1 MGGLNLGI
9 GGGVR
14 FGGAGATIAQS
25 PPATITQVQ
34 AGSADVAASGVAHW
48 QLGVGVA
55 IAATTWLV
63 FLRWTLPG

>member
-1 MGGLNLGI
+1 MPGLNLGI

-14 FGGAGATIAQS
+14 FGGAGSTIAQA

-34 AGSADVAASGVAHW
+34 AGSASGDSGVQHW
-48 QLGVGVA
+48 QIGVGVA
-55 IAATTWLV
+55 VAATVWLV

>member
-1 MGGLNLGI
+1 MPGLNLGI

-14 FGGAGATIAQS
+14 FGGAGATVAQA

-34 AGSADVAASGVAHW
+34 AGSAASSGGVAHW

>member
-1 MGGLNLGI
+1 MPGLNLGI

-14 FGGAGATIAQS
+14 FGGAGTTIAQA

-34 AGSADVAASGVAHW
+34 AGSASSSGSGVAHW
-48 QLGVGVA
+48 QIGVSVA
-55 IAATTWLV
+55 VAATAWLI